1 MSSIYYIKVLAVY
14 PLVQNLINNLT
25 DTIEENAYN
34 SIFDPT
40 NRDYYNEDTY
50 NSFIDGLNV
59 LFDNKKIDYCVANLI
74 KFYFF

>member
-50 NSFIDGLNV
+50 NSFIDGLKV
-59 LFDNKKIDYCVANLI
+59 LFDNQKIDYCVATLI
-74 KFYFF
+74 KSYFF